1 VAIAALLV
9 EAMWRSC
16 IASGSR
22 GLREH
27 HHPRSDRCTV
37 VAPAY
42 ADRLGPPRL
51 AASITAVILRRE
63 VTTAVSTEAER
74 VRAGSRLPSWFDANR
89 VQGHTRLGLGK
100 YEPPPR
106 PPRYWYGT
114 EEFNQAAAGF
124 KELGAGAFTR
134 HLKSGSEDPWWPTA
148 LPVDPDGVVH
158 SDRPRDING
167 IVLQP
172 GENVAKAIIDE
183 AHAQGLKIIAYYWD
197 ASEKT
202 VAELHDDWVCR
213 RPQHG
218 KELKSPRSIQLDLT
232 GPYREVVRTRL
243 LELAEMG
250 ADGFFFDSRHI
261 NRLGCWGT
269 TLEAAWKAETGEDAP
284 PLPKPGEEPSQRYL
298 EFLDF
303 RARKIEETFTY
314 WRDEVKSRYRDVVFV
329 ISTDDFAALIDRGV
343 TTRLAGI
350 ADSAKNEY
358 CQAVHNKI
366 TRKLFEQNTVVLKQ
380 PPGHVRQSL
389 SWTILRDSSEGRP
402 PHIWHPGVPTEE
414 QAEALAASLLTF
426 GAIANMDV
434 YERSLRQED
443 RRGKTPVAG
452 LKRAFA
458 LGKLVSPHLARAQ
471 PLRWAAVH
479 FGERSRNHRGV
490 NYLAMW
496 QQVLW
501 PLVGPYKVLTE
512 NGLPIG
518 VVNDEQLE
526 EGELDGYSLL
536 VLPNPNELTPG
547 QADTVAAFTARQGTV
562 IENNPAWAWSDPA
575 ASDAAAAAFR
585 AVLRPYLATAPVQV
599 TAGPAGRYAAS
610 YRKPGRLLVAVTND
624 FSWVQF
630 STLFKPIEQKDVN
643 SPPPE
648 ATGVQVT
655 WRAGQVQHPKPGHK
669 PAPHRPHAIEV
680 VSNRSLPVHQF
691 SGGYRVELPDF
702 QFMALLVVTALGP
715 RSDHQEAPA

>member
-1 VAIAALLV
+1 
-9 EAMWRSC
+9 M
-16 IASGSR
+16 
-22 GLREH
+22 
-27 HHPRSDRCTV
+27 T
-37 VAPAY
+37 
-42 ADRLGPPRL
+42 
-51 AASITAVILRRE
+51 
-63 VTTAVSTEAER
+63 VSTQAEPA
-74 VRAGSRLPSWFDANR
+74 RAGSKLPSWFDANR

-100 YEPPPR
+100 YEPPPP

-114 EEFNQAAAGF
+114 DEFNHAAVGF
-124 KELGAGAFTR
+124 KELGAGVFTR
-134 HLKSGSEDPWWPTA
+134 HVKSGSEDPWWPTA

-158 SDRPRDING
+158 SQRPRDING

-172 GENVAKAIIDE
+172 GENVAKTIIDE

-197 ASEKT
+197 ASETT
-202 VAELHDDWVCR
+202 VAGLQHDWVCR
-213 RPQHG
+213 RPHHG
-218 KELKSPRSIQLDLT
+218 KELKSPRCIQLDLT
-232 GPYREVVRTRL
+232 GPYREVVLTRL

-261 NRLGCWGT
+261 HRAGCWGT
-269 TLEAAWKAETGEDAP
+269 ALEAAWKAETGEDAP
-284 PLPKPGEEPSQRYL
+284 PLPKPDEEPSPRYL

-303 RARKIEETFTY
+303 RAHKIEETFAY
-314 WRDEVKSRYRDVVFV
+314 WRDEVRSRHRDVVFV

-343 TTRLAGI
+343 TTRLART

-358 CQAVHNKI
+358 CQAVHNKV
-366 TRKLFEQNTVVLKQ
+366 TRDLFETKSGVLKK
-380 PPGHVRQSL
+380 PRGHVRQSL

-402 PHIWHPGVPTEE
+402 PHIWHPGVPTKE

-434 YERSLRQED
+434 YESSLITQED

-458 LGKLVSPHLARAQ
+458 LGKLVSPHLARTQ

-479 FGERSRNHRGV
+479 FGERSRNQRGV

-512 NGLPIG
+512 DGLPIG

-526 EGELDGYSLL
+526 QGELDGYSVLI
-536 VLPNPNELTPG
+536 LPNPSELTSR
-547 QADTVAAFTARQGTV
+547 QADAVAGFTARHGAV

-575 ASDAAAAAFR
+575 GSNAAAAAFR
-585 AVLRPYLATAPVQV
+585 AVLRPHLATAPVQV
-599 TAGPAGRYAAS
+599 TGGPAGRYAVS

-630 STLFKPIEQKDVN
+630 STLFKPIEQKDIN
-643 SPPPE
+643 PAPPE
-648 ATGVQVT
+648 ATGVHVI
-655 WRAGQVQHPKPGHK
+655 WRAGQR
-669 PAPHRPHAIEV
+669 PHRGPRPRRPHAIEV
-680 VSNRSLPVHQF
+680 VSKRSLPVHRF
-691 SGGYRVELPDF
+691 SGGYRVELPEF
-702 QFMALLVVTALGP
+702 PFMALLVVTESGSPSGRQHAL
-715 RSDHQEAPA
+715 A

>member
-1 VAIAALLV
+1 
-9 EAMWRSC
+9 M
-16 IASGSR
+16 
-22 GLREH
+22 
-27 HHPRSDRCTV
+27 T
-37 VAPAY
+37 
-42 ADRLGPPRL
+42 
-51 AASITAVILRRE
+51 
-63 VTTAVSTEAER
+63 VSTQAEPA
-74 VRAGSRLPSWFDANR
+74 RAGSKLPSWFDANR
-89 VQGHTRLGLGK
+89 VQGHTRLALGK
-100 YEPPPR
+100 YEPPPP

-114 EEFNQAAAGF
+114 DEFNQAAAGF
-124 KELGAGAFTR
+124 RELGAGAFTR
-134 HLKSGSEDPWWPTA
+134 HAKSGSEDPWWPTA

-158 SDRPRDING
+158 SARPRDING

-183 AHAQGLKIIAYYWD
+183 AHAQGLRIIAYYWD
-197 ASEKT
+197 ASEAT
-202 VAELHDDWVCR
+202 VTALRKDWVCR

-218 KELKSPRSIQLDLT
+218 KELKSPRRIQLDLT

-250 ADGFFFDSRHI
+250 ADGFFFDSRHL

-284 PLPKPGEEPSQRYL
+284 PLPRQGEQPSPRYL

-303 RARKIEETFTY
+303 RARKIEETFAW

-343 TTRLAGI
+343 TTRLARI

-358 CQAVHNKI
+358 CQAVHHKI
-366 TRKLFEQNTVVLKQ
+366 TRKLFEQNTMVLKK

-389 SWTILRDSSEGRP
+389 SWTILRDSSDGRQ

-434 YERSLRQED
+434 YESSLRQED

-452 LKRAFA
+452 LRRAFA

-496 QQVLW
+496 EQVLW
-501 PLVGPYKVLTE
+501 PLVGPYKVLSE
-512 NGLPIG
+512 DGLPIG

-526 EGELDGYSLL
+526 QGELDGYSILI
-536 VLPNPNELTPG
+536 LPNPTELTPG
-547 QADTVAAFTARQGTV
+547 QADTVAAFTARRGTV
-562 IENNPAWAWSDPA
+562 IENNPAWAWSNPTT
-575 ASDAAAAAFR
+575 SDAAAAAFR
-585 AVLRPYLATAPVQV
+585 AVLQPHLATAPVHV
-599 TAGPAGRYAAS
+599 TGGPAGRYAVS

-630 STLFKPIEQKDVN
+630 STLFRPIEQKDIN
-643 SPPPE
+643 SAPPQ
-648 ATGVQVT
+648 ATGVHVI
-655 WRAGQVQHPKPGHK
+655 WRTGQRPHSKPGHK
-669 PAPHRPHAIEV
+669 PPPHRLHAIEV
-680 VSNRSLPVHQF
+680 VSNRSLPVHGF
-691 SGGYRVELPDF
+691 SGGYRVELPAF
-702 QFMALLVVTALGP
+702 QFMALLVAAEPGHPVVASTP
-715 RSDHQEAPA
+715 QD

>member
-1 VAIAALLV
+1 
-9 EAMWRSC
+9 M
-16 IASGSR
+16 
-22 GLREH
+22 
-27 HHPRSDRCTV
+27 T
-37 VAPAY
+37 
-42 ADRLGPPRL
+42 
-51 AASITAVILRRE
+51 
-63 VTTAVSTEAER
+63 VSTQAEPA
-74 VRAGSRLPSWFDANR
+74 RAGSKLPSWFDANR
-89 VQGHTRLGLGK
+89 VQGHTRLALGK
-100 YEPPPR
+100 YEPPPP

-114 EEFNQAAAGF
+114 DEFNQAAAGF
-124 KELGAGAFTR
+124 RELGAGAFTR
-134 HLKSGSEDPWWPTA
+134 HAKSGSEDPWWPTA

-158 SDRPRDING
+158 SARPRDING

-183 AHAQGLKIIAYYWD
+183 AHAQGLRIIAYYWD
-197 ASEKT
+197 ASEAT
-202 VAELHDDWVCR
+202 VTALRKDWVCR

-218 KELKSPRSIQLDLT
+218 KELKSPRRIQLDLT

-250 ADGFFFDSRHI
+250 ADGFFFDSRHL

-284 PLPKPGEEPSQRYL
+284 PLPRQGEQPSPRYL

-303 RARKIEETFTY
+303 RARKIEETFAW

-343 TTRLAGI
+343 TTRLARI

-366 TRKLFEQNTVVLKQ
+366 TRKLFEQNTMVLKK

-389 SWTILRDSSEGRP
+389 SWTILRDSSDGRP
-402 PHIWHPGVPTEE
+402 SHIWHPGVPTEE

-434 YERSLRQED
+434 YESSLRQED

-452 LKRAFA
+452 LRRAFA

-496 QQVLW
+496 EQVLW
-501 PLVGPYKVLTE
+501 PLVGPYKVLSE
-512 NGLPIG
+512 DGLPIG

-526 EGELDGYSLL
+526 QGELDGYGRPGGTLCGQL
-536 VLPNPNELTPG
+536 PKAWAAARRGHQRLQLGPVLDPV
-547 QADTVAAFTARQGTV
+547 QADRAEGHQLSAARRR
-562 IENNPAWAWSDPA
+562 
-575 ASDAAAAAFR
+575 AS
-585 AVLRPYLATAPVQV
+585 
-599 TAGPAGRYAAS
+599 
-610 YRKPGRLLVAVTND
+610 
-624 FSWVQF
+624 
-630 STLFKPIEQKDVN
+630 
-643 SPPPE
+643 
-648 ATGVQVT
+648 
-655 WRAGQVQHPKPGHK
+655 
-669 PAPHRPHAIEV
+669 
-680 VSNRSLPVHQF
+680 
-691 SGGYRVELPDF
+691 
-702 QFMALLVVTALGP
+702 M
-715 RSDHQEAPA
+715 